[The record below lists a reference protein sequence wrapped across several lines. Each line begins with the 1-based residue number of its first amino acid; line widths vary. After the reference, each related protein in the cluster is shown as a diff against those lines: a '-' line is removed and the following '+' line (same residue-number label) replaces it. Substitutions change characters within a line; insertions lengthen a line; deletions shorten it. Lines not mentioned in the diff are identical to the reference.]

1 MEIQFKNIVKSYN
14 GSTVLSVENL
24 VFLQNECIGL
34 VGNNGAGKT
43 TLFRLLLNLI
53 RPTQGQVLSQGLN
66 VADSETWKDY
76 TSSYL
81 DEGFLIDYLS
91 PEEYFDFC
99 GKLYGL
105 DKQMIEERLKPFD
118 SLFNGEILGQ
128 KGKFIRDLSKGNQKK
143 VGIAAAM
150 LPQLPVLIL
159 DEPFANLDPSSQARL
174 KKLFKDLRDERNTL
188 ILISSHEL
196 NHVTEMCDRIVVVEK
211 GHIVRDMPNT
221 ETVLQELEAYFS
233 VI

>member
-1 MEIQFKNIVKSYN
+1 MEIQFNNIVKSYN
-14 GSTVLSVENL
+14 GNTVLSVENL
-24 VFLQNECIGL
+24 VFSQNECIGL

-66 VADSETWKDY
+66 VADSEAWKDY

-105 DKQMIEERLKPFD
+105 DKETIAKRLEPFE

-150 LPQLPVLIL
+150 LPQLPILIL

-174 KKLFKDLRDERNTL
+174 KKLFKDLREERNTL
-188 ILISSHEL
+188 MLISSHEL

-211 GHIVRDMPNT
+211 GHIIRDMPNT
-221 ETVLQELEAYFS
+221 ETVLQELETYFS